1 MDFKQLVTLTEPNGS
16 NFVLFDR
23 SKDFMVF
30 LEVLLDMAYF
40 DHIVICEE
48 QLVVVEGNELKI
60 IIVIHFNKGVAAW
73 EVEVHDLEVV
83 PVFVRWF
90 RFENEIVEADCP
102 ELHLFFELLVPY
114 QHSLFVPNLQEVLGF
129 TELLTQMLTYSNLN
143 WCEFH
148 LLVISTSHVFWIFL
162 IQLINHIEIDRVPT
176 LI

>member
-83 PVFVRWF
+83 PVFVR
-90 RFENEIVEADCP
+90 
-102 ELHLFFELLVPY
+102 
-114 QHSLFVPNLQEVLGF
+114 
-129 TELLTQMLTYSNLN
+129 
-143 WCEFH
+143 
-148 LLVISTSHVFWIFL
+148 
-162 IQLINHIEIDRVPT
+162 
-176 LI
+176 